1 MVMAVLGITVAALCA
16 LGHDNRRRT
25 RLAVGLENL
34 HFFGSGTESY
44 AADHGDNIWSFWW
57 RRGIQY
63 SPQFG
68 PAGDDTQ
75 AAANQAV
82 DIMRRLGPE
91 PQLSQIPWW
100 MPHITTSHLVLLE
113 HLGTEL
119 VIPQAA
125 SPEDRVLQSW
135 QRNRGSAFLEL
146 VNRPSGFSASTLR
159 YPYYS
164 SYELGPA
171 TWSRDYAMSI
181 NGVIHP
187 AYSQGSSYDAFNVPA
202 ASAPPAGPPRRRD
215 EVRFPADKAHM
226 WDRYQRHFG
235 PQVLYFGYP
244 DARLPVLMMD
254 GSVGVRSISSANRG
268 FRPSTPQNASP
279 TIASYA
285 PDTNWEPPTRTGAT
299 SESVIMHLRF
309 TRWGLRGRDFNG
321 PEPASP

>member
-1 MVMAVLGITVAALCA
+1 MVMVVLGVTVAALCM

-44 AADHGDNIWSFWW
+44 GADHGDNIWSFWW

-63 SPQFG
+63 SPLFA
-68 PAGDDTQ
+68 PAGDDIQ
-75 AAANQAV
+75 AASNQAV

-91 PQLSQIPWW
+91 PSLFQVLGWV
-100 MPHITTSHLVLLE
+100 PHISASHLVLLE

-119 VIPQAA
+119 AIPQVA
-125 SPEDRVLQSW
+125 SPEDHIIRTW
-135 QRNRGSAFLEL
+135 QRNRGPAYLEL
-146 VNRPSGFSASTLR
+146 LNRPYGFSNANLR

-164 SYELGPA
+164 SYERGPA
-171 TWSRDYAMSI
+171 TWSRDFSQTI
-181 NGVIHP
+181 NGVFFP
-187 AYSQGSSYDAFNVPA
+187 AYSQGSNHNNFLVPA
-202 ASAPPAGPPRRRD
+202 SGVPSEPLRRRD

-254 GSVGVRSISSANRG
+254 GSVSVRSMSSANRG
-268 FRPSTPQNASP
+268 FRPNQPSSPHPST
-279 TIASYA
+279 ASYQ
-285 PDTNWEPPTRTGAT
+285 PDTSWEPPTRSGVA
-299 SESVIMHLRF
+299 SEGVIMHLRF

-321 PEPASP
+321 PEPAAP